1 MAESEDTPQ
10 SPDRQPASETEPAPE
25 RTAPRPEPGDTFA
38 GETAELP
45 DRHDAPTERRPP
57 VDAAAPSAEDEPP
70 RLRDVTGTL
79 GDYLRARAVR
89 LAEAVRTHRLAA
101 ALVATVAVAAIVAA
115 VALATSAP
123 SLPSAELVS
132 DDAAARLEAPA
143 YQSGSFGWDD
153 ILVPREVDVRSV
165 SRDAETGE
173 ATAEVMVTY
182 SGSHGVSAEK
192 AATLRYSATGGTWE
206 AVGDPENVRV
216 SWHTTEGVNEA
227 RVIENAGLILERADR
242 ALELGDGSEGPTLA
256 ELYAGASVTAESGA
270 LDDESQTQEV
280 TLTFSQGGAY
290 ERYECRMTV
299 GFAFRSA
306 SGQWEIESVSVDEG
320 ARERSLDPLVGTWRG
335 TFQSQEADG
344 EKCLAARQS
353 ELVVTIAS
361 ARSDAGVEQVTGTVS
376 GVAHYHAGPSSDV
389 ASSEGDAALA
399 DVPFTAALV
408 EESDG
413 TLTFEGTL
421 PEDVGGTVTLT
432 LAFGSAEDPS
442 RAVAR
447 VTTSY
452 VHETSFLFVP
462 YEETFTYADLF
473 ALVRAADA
481 E

>member
-10 SPDRQPASETEPAPE
+10 SPDRQPTSETEPVPA
-25 RTAPRPEPGDTFA
+25 RTAPKPEPGDTFA

-57 VDAAAPSAEDEPP
+57 VDAAPSAEDEPP

-79 GDYLRARAVR
+79 GDYLRARATR
-89 LAEAVRTHRLAA
+89 LAEAVRAHRLAA

-123 SLPSAELVS
+123 NLPSAELVS
-132 DDAAARLEAPA
+132 DDATAWLEAPA

-173 ATAEVMVTY
+173 AAAEVMVTY

-242 ALELGDGSEGPTLA
+242 TLGQDDAEGPTLA
-256 ELYAGASVTAESGA
+256 ELYAGASVQAEASA
-270 LDDESQTQEV
+270 LDVVSQTQTVE
-280 TLTFSQGGAY
+280 LLFSRESAY

-306 SGQWEIESVSVDEG
+306 SGQWEIESVSVDDG
-320 ARERSLDPLVGTWRG
+320 ARERSLEPLVGTWRG
-335 TFQSQEADG
+335 TFQSQETDG

-361 ARSDAGVEQVTGTVS
+361 VRSDAGVEQVTGTVS

-389 ASSEGDAALA
+389 ASSEGDAALV
-399 DVPFTAALV
+399 DVPFAAALV

-421 PEDVGGTVTLT
+421 PEDVGGTVTIA